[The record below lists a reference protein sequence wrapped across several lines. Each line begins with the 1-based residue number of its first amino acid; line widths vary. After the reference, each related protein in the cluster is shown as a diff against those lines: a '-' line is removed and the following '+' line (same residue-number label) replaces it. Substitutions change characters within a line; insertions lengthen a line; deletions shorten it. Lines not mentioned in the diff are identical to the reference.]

1 MQDVPFIPAFLRSY
15 LIYFSRSHFER
26 LAGSLATEKT
36 SSFERYVAAGLLD
49 GVGGRHEFASASV
62 NRGFCHFAAKSLQQ
76 YPEEANK
83 GPQTQAG
90 NELCLNDSLNLE
102 NNRNKCPF
110 NFDILGFLL
119 CKFMIISCSKRLL
132 SH

>member
-1 MQDVPFIPAFLRSY
+1 MVVTEAAAACSFWLGAY

-36 SSFERYVAAGLLD
+36 TSFESYVAAGLLD

-76 YPEEANK
+76 HPEEANK

-102 NNRNKCPF
+102 SNRNKCRF
-110 NFDILGFLL
+110 NLEDDTFSAL
-119 CKFMIISCSKRLL
+119 
-132 SH
+132 